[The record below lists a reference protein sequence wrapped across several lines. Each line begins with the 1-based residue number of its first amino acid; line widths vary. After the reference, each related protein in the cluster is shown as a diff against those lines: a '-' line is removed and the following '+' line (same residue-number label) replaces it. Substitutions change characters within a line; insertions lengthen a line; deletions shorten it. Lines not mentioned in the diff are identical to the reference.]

1 MSLPLTR
8 RIARVA
14 LLIAAGAAPVV
25 GAAGSA
31 CAATTDLPANPELAG
46 LTALDNAQLGTGV
59 DGAAQKV
66 DGAAQK
72 VTGLAGEAGSRT
84 VKAGGGTVK
93 KVAPTANATGGN
105 VVRKAAPVAQ
115 KVAADATGQA
125 GGLLG
130 GTARTGLPG
139 QLPVQGLPLGG

>member
-31 CAATTDLPANPELAG
+31 GAATTDLPANPELAG

-72 VTGLAGEAGSRT
+72 VTGLAGDAGSRT
-84 VKAGGGTVK
+84 VKAGGGTFK

-125 GGLLG
+125 DGLLG

>member
-31 CAATTDLPANPELAG
+31 GAATTDLPANPELAG

-72 VTGLAGEAGSRT
+72 VTGLAGDAGSRT

-105 VVRKAAPVAQ
+105 VVTKATPVAQ

-125 GGLLG
+125 DGLLG